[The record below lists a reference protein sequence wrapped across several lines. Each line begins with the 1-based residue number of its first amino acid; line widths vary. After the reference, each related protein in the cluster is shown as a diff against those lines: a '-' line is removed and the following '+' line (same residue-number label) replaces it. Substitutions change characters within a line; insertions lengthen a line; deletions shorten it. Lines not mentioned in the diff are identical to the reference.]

1 MYNNTYDEISKAQ
14 EQDEEAMSNLVNNNL
29 GLVYN
34 IAKRFIGRG
43 FELEDLVQIGTIGL
57 IKSIKN
63 FNSSYNVQ
71 LSTYSVPFILGEIK
85 RAIRDDGTVKVSR
98 SLKELS
104 VKIKQVQNE
113 YNIKYGKEIKIEELA
128 KILNTPKEEIISAMD
143 ATSPGLVSSINEKIS
158 NGEGDKSTTI
168 EEMLPDNKNEEQMIA
183 NKLTINKLIDELNER
198 EKYIVKLR
206 YFEGKTQA
214 EVAKMIGVSQVQVS
228 RIEKK
233 ILLDMKEK
241 IVG

>member
-63 FNSSYNVQ
+63 FNPSYNVQ

-104 VKIKQVQNE
+104 IKIKQVQNE

>member
-1 MYNNTYDEISKAQ
+1 MFNNTYEEIRKAQ
-14 EQDEEAMSNLVNNNL
+14 NNDKEAMDNLVKNNL

-34 IAKRFIGRG
+34 IAKRFMGRG
-43 FELEDLVQIGTIGL
+43 FELEDLIQIGTIGL
-57 IKSIKN
+57 IKSIKKFDEN
-63 FNSSYNVQ
+63 YNVQ

-85 RAIRDDGTVKVSR
+85 RNIRDDGAIKVSR

-104 VKIKQVQNE
+104 TKIKQLQNE
-113 YNIKYGKEIKIEELA
+113 YNVKYGREIKIEEVE
-128 KILNTPKEEIISAMD
+128 KILKVPKEEIISALD
-143 ATSPGLVSSINEKIS
+143 ATSPGLVGSINEKIGNDNS
-158 NGEGDKSTTI
+158 DRGATIGEI
-168 EEMLPDNKNEEQMIA
+168 IPDNNNEAQMIA
-183 NKLTINKLIDELNER
+183 NKLTISKLIEELDTR

-233 ILLDMKEK
+233 ILLEMKEK

>member
-1 MYNNTYDEISKAQ
+1 MFNNTYEEIRKAQ
-14 EQDEEAMSNLVNNNL
+14 NNDKEAMDNLVKNNL

-34 IAKRFIGRG
+34 IAKRFMGRG
-43 FELEDLVQIGTIGL
+43 FELEDLIQIGTIGL
-57 IKSIKN
+57 IKSIKKFDEN
-63 FNSSYNVQ
+63 YNVQ

-85 RAIRDDGTVKVSR
+85 RNIRDDGAIKVSR

-104 VKIKQVQNE
+104 IKIKQLQNE
-113 YNIKYGKEIKIEELA
+113 YNVKYGREIKIEEVE
-128 KILNTPKEEIISAMD
+128 KILKVPKEEIISALD
-143 ATSPGLVSSINEKIS
+143 ATSPGLVGSINEKIGNDNS
-158 NGEGDKSTTI
+158 DRGATIGEI
-168 EEMLPDNKNEEQMIA
+168 IPDNNNEAQMIA
-183 NKLTINKLIDELNER
+183 NKLTISKLIEELDTR

-233 ILLDMKEK
+233 ILLEMKEK